1 MTRPPITLHP
11 LEPRRLLASPVTYT
25 LVELPFEPL
34 DLNNADQILAADSVY
49 QIHRAARLTKTILP
63 TISTG
68 ATLAA
73 RKFNDEGIVIG
84 TETLALP
91 DNTTRSQ
98 EVLLG
103 PNRLGVYEPS
113 YLFDGTTAADDQTN
127 APVVIN
133 DIGQILTNGGEDES
147 LPNLTGDVRLFT
159 LGRHGAL
166 TNESANG
173 LLQGGTRTIDVPIDI
188 NNAGQLITTDAAF
201 PIDNF
206 VTFRRGV
213 GTLQTAEQLAGGAP
227 APLQKLNAL
236 NDNGQ
241 IVGATQQPGPNQHL
255 NATLY
260 QLSIRGRYYRTF
272 LGTLPTQDTS
282 QALAI
287 NNFGQ
292 ILGTS
297 GIIRSSGRIVDLTAT
312 ITLPDPTTGV
322 YGATQ
327 DLNTLI
333 PDPGKD
339 RVTQPIAINDAG
351 VIIAEGIS
359 TRNSSRRF
367 LLLLPSRANRRPTST
382 TAFTSPPPTSPNIP
396 RATPFSTADLLH
408 SETPLF

>member
-1 MTRPPITLHP
+1 MTRTPIALESF
-11 LEPRRLLASPVTYT
+11 EPRRLFASPVTYA

-34 DLNNADQILAADSVY
+34 DLNNADQILAADSIY
-49 QIHRAARLTKTILP
+49 QVHRAARLTKTLLP
-63 TISTG
+63 TITPA

-73 RKFNDEGIVIG
+73 RKFNDSGIVIG
-84 TETLALP
+84 TETVTLP
-91 DNTTRSQ
+91 DHTTRSQ
-98 EVLLG
+98 EVVLG
-103 PNRLGVYEPS
+103 PNGLGVYES
-113 YLFDGTTAADDQTN
+113 QYLFDNTTAADQQTN

-133 DIGQILTNGGEDES
+133 NRGQILTNGGEDES
-147 LPNLTGDVRLFT
+147 LPDLTGDVRLFT
-159 LGRHGAL
+159 LRRHGAL
-166 TNESANG
+166 TNQSANG
-173 LLQGGTRTIDVPIDI
+173 LLQGGTRTIDVPLDI
-188 NNAGQLITTDAAF
+188 NNAGQLVTTDAHY

-213 GTLQTAEQLAGGAP
+213 GTLQTAEQLAGGVP

-236 NDNGQ
+236 NDDGQ

-272 LGTLPTQDTS
+272 LGTLPTHDTS
-282 QALAI
+282 EALAI

-297 GIIRSSGRIVDLTAT
+297 SITRSSGRIVDLIAT
-312 ITLPDPTTGV
+312 LTQPNATTGV

-327 DLNTLI
+327 DLNALI

-339 RVTQPIAINDAG
+339 RVTRPIAINDAG
-351 VIIAEGIS
+351 VIVAEGIS

-367 LLLLPSRANRRPTST
+367 LLLLPSRANRSSAST
-382 TAFTSPPPTSPNIP
+382 AIVISPPPTSPAIA
-396 RATPFSTADLLH
+396 RSTPFATADLLR
-408 SETPLF
+408 SEMPLF

>member
-11 LEPRRLLASPVTYT
+11 LEPRRLLASPITYT

-34 DLNNADQILAADSVY
+34 DLNNADQILAADSIY
-49 QIHRAARLTKTILP
+49 QFPRAARLTKAILP
-63 TISTG
+63 TITSG

-73 RKFNDEGIVIG
+73 RKFNDSGLVIG
-84 TETLALP
+84 TETLTLP
-91 DNTTRSQ
+91 DNTTRAQ
-98 EVLLG
+98 QILLG

-133 DIGQILTNGGEDES
+133 NLGQILTNGGEDES
-147 LPNLTGDVRLFT
+147 LPDLTGDVRLFT

-213 GTLQTAEQLAGGAP
+213 GTLQTAEQLGGAP

-236 NDNGQ
+236 NDNAQ
-241 IVGATQQPGPNQHL
+241 IVGATQQPGPDQHL
-255 NATLY
+255 TATLY

-272 LGTLPTQDTS
+272 LAALPTQDTS

-297 GIIRSSGRIVDLTAT
+297 AITRSSGRIVDLTAT
-312 ITLPDPTTGV
+312 ITLPDPTTGA

-339 RVTQPIAINDAG
+339 RVTRPIAINDAG
-351 VIIAEGIS
+351 VIVAEGIS

-367 LLLLPSRANRRPTST
+367 LLLLPSRANRAATPTTSF
-382 TAFTSPPPTSPNIP
+382 AASPPISPSIA
-396 RATPFSTADLLH
+396 RSTPFATSDLLR